1 MQLVYLKKLRKQDLD
16 KSMSIC
22 SQSVES
28 FWGVSLS
35 DHQSRTKIN
44 VCHRDDPDN
53 CLEDITIHKAN
64 NGNKDWRITG
74 KSFKDLY
81 MRSKPV
87 EDDIFIV
94 TKTSDKFICGVVKST
109 DPEYSFLSSFFKD
122 KDNYALVSFDNML
135 DESVNNDASHAEYV
149 NLLKEHKN
157 LILTGAPGTGKTY
170 LAKQIAAS
178 IISGGTKEWNTLTDE
193 EKTQV
198 GFVQFHPSYDYTDF
212 VEGLRPNSDSSFSR
226 QDGVF
231 KAFCKRAI
239 NEKFAASAN
248 ISYTQSSLTSTS
260 TFQDIIDSIKDD
272 IRLGILL
279 SYSPT
284 GKLRINANNRIEY
297 QTEKTLKTIL
307 ESNLEL
313 LFNHFV
319 QIGKFNLDDITKVEL
334 EKLLE
339 DLTTKAG
346 ERITRTIDYTH
357 YKWTLA
363 ELLKRKY
370 EIDEGTFL
378 KPTVSESISED
389 RQNKEYIFIIDEINR
404 GELSKIFGELFYSIE
419 PSYRGEEGRVTTQYN
434 RLVED
439 GDIFKE
445 GFYIPQNVYIIG
457 TMNDVDRGVEAMDF
471 AIRRRF
477 AWREVT
483 AAESAE
489 RMGITGL
496 TLAKMEAMNN
506 ALIKHGLTEA
516 HCIGGAYFLKLN
528 GSNNYDLL
536 WANHLKGIVTEYFRG
551 EPDASTKIKEIEAI
565 FKQTQLPHLDPEDNK
580 SVDTSE
586 A

>member
-1 MQLVYLKKLRKQDLD
+1 MQLVYLKKLTLQDITR
-16 KSMSIC
+16 SVAIC
-22 SQSVES
+22 TESVES
-28 FWGVSLS
+28 FWGISLS
-35 DHQSRTKIN
+35 DQQAYIKIN
-44 VCHRDDPDN
+44 VCASDNPDYCPN
-53 CLEDITIHKAN
+53 DISIHK
-64 NGNKDWRITG
+64 GYQGQKDWRITG
-74 KSFKDLY
+74 RDFKGLY
-81 MRSKPV
+81 SHRDPKV
-87 EDDIFIV
+87 GDIMCV
-94 TKTSDKFICGVVKST
+94 RKAQDKFI
-109 DPEYSFLSSFFKD
+109 LSIIKASDSDYAVFSPFFKGN
-122 KDNYALVSFDNML
+122 DNYAMVNIENML
-135 DESVNNDASHAEYV
+135 DKSVNNDTTHAEYV
-149 NLLKEHKN
+149 SLLKEHKN

-239 NEKFAASAN
+239 NEKFAVSAN

-272 IRLGILL
+272 IRLGILS

-319 QIGKFNLDDITKVEL
+319 QIGKFNIDDITKVEL

-346 ERITRTIDYTH
+346 ERITRTIDYTQ

-363 ELLKRKY
+363 ELLKRKH

-389 RQNKEYIFIIDEINR
+389 RQNKDYIFIIDEINR

-496 TLAKMEAMNN
+496 TLKKMEAMNN

-551 EPDASTKIKEIEAI
+551 EPDASTKTKEIEAI
-565 FKQTQLPHLDPEDNK
+565 FKQTQLSHSDPEDNK